1 MDHFHYWGAQA
12 IAKRLG
18 YRDGRSVTYAHKQL
32 GLPVIR
38 RRRTGHPRLWLYT
51 NERLVSM
58 WELAVAQAQREQS
71 LGQAK
76 GTVRGGHEKAR

>member
-38 RRRTGHPRLWLYT
+38 RRRTSHPRLWLYT
-51 NERLVSM
+51 NERLVSQ
-58 WELAVAQAQREQS
+58 WELAVAQAQREQ
-71 LGQAK
+71 LLTQDRGR
-76 GTVRGGHEKAR
+76 VRSSHKKAR